1 MAAGHLFFGGI
12 GYLDEDAY
20 KGMLE
25 QVKNEVHSL
34 FPGQINIAFRLPA
47 LAVFFMCISYDNFTL
62 WSMSMKIWH
71 FCFVLFI

>member
-1 MAAGHLFFGGI
+1 MNGWLPDIDFDGI

-34 FPGQINIAFRLPA
+34 FPGQINIAFSIA
-47 LAVFFMCISYDNFTL
+47 CIGSLFYVY
-62 WSMSMKIWH
+62 
-71 FCFVLFI
+71 FV

>member
-1 MAAGHLFFGGI
+1 MAAGHLFFDGI

-34 FPGQINIAFRLPA
+34 FPGQINIAFSTA
-47 LAVFFMCISYDNFTL
+47 CIGSLFYVY
-62 WSMSMKIWH
+62 
-71 FCFVLFI
+71 FV